1 MMKKENEKSEDFNE
15 IMELKNEL
23 DTDIENLEKDL
34 NYYRKH
40 KAEMKE
46 NGELDEETERTF
58 EMLEEQLNSIKSIV
72 SMGNEIMKTTEII
85 EDYDEEEYFEN
96 PELPAKMIGNVL
108 RNIESVKEL
117 YLKYNLEDSEFFEEF
132 ENTLDI

>member
-15 IMELKNEL
+15 IMELKEEL
-23 DTDIENLEKDL
+23 DTDIKNLEKDL
-34 NYYRKH
+34 NYYREH

-46 NGELDEETERTF
+46 NGELDEETEKTF
-58 EMLEEQLNSIKSIV
+58 EILEEQLSSIKSIV

-85 EDYDEEEYFEN
+85 EDYDEDEYLEN
-96 PELPAKMIGNVL
+96 PELSAKMIGNVL
-108 RNIESVKEL
+108 RNMESVKEI
-117 YLKYNLEDSEFFEEF
+117 YLKYNPEETEFFEEF

>member
-58 EMLEEQLNSIKSIV
+58 EMLEEQLNSIKYIV
-72 SMGNEIMKTTEII
+72 SMGNEIMKNTEII
-85 EDYDEEEYFEN
+85 KDYDEDDYLEN
-96 PELPAKMIGNVL
+96 SDLPVKMIGNVL

-117 YLKYNLEDSEFFEEF
+117 YLKYNPEDSEFFEEF
-132 ENTLDI
+132 ENILDI

>member
-1 MMKKENEKSEDFNE
+1 
-15 IMELKNEL
+15 
-23 DTDIENLEKDL
+23 
-34 NYYRKH
+34 
-40 KAEMKE
+40 
-46 NGELDEETERTF
+46 
-58 EMLEEQLNSIKSIV
+58 MLEEQLNSVKSIV

-85 EDYDEEEYFEN
+85 EDYNEEEYFEN

-117 YLKYNLEDSEFFEEF
+117 YLKYNPEDSEFFEEF

>member
-15 IMELKNEL
+15 IMELKEEL
-23 DTDIENLEKDL
+23 DTDIKNLEKDL
-34 NYYRKH
+34 NYYREH

-46 NGELDEETERTF
+46 NGELDEETEKTF
-58 EMLEEQLNSIKSIV
+58 EMLEEQLSSIKSIV

-85 EDYDEEEYFEN
+85 EEYDEDEYLEN
-96 PELPAKMIGNVL
+96 PELLVKMISEVL
-108 RNIESVKEL
+108 RNNELVKEI
-117 YLKYNLEDSEFFEEF
+117 YLKYNPEETEFFEEF

>member
-58 EMLEEQLNSIKSIV
+58 EMLEEQLNSIKYIV
-72 SMGNEIMKTTEII
+72 SMGNEIMKNTEII
-85 EDYDEEEYFEN
+85 KDYDEDDYLEN
-96 PELPAKMIGNVL
+96 PDLPVKMIGNVL

-117 YLKYNLEDSEFFEEF
+117 YLKYNPEDSEFFEEF
-132 ENTLDI
+132 KNTLDI

>member
-1 MMKKENEKSEDFNE
+1 MIKKENEKSEDFNE

-96 PELPAKMIGNVL
+96 PELTAKMIGNVL

-117 YLKYNLEDSEFFEEF
+117 YLKHNPEDSEFFEEF

>member
-1 MMKKENEKSEDFNE
+1 
-15 IMELKNEL
+15 
-23 DTDIENLEKDL
+23 
-34 NYYRKH
+34 
-40 KAEMKE
+40 
-46 NGELDEETERTF
+46 
-58 EMLEEQLNSIKSIV
+58 MLEEQLNSIKSIV

-85 EDYDEEEYFEN
+85 EDYNEEEYFEN

-117 YLKYNLEDSEFFEEF
+117 YLKYSPEDSEFFEEF

>member
-15 IMELKNEL
+15 IMELKEEL
-23 DTDIENLEKDL
+23 DTDIKNLEKDL
-34 NYYRKH
+34 NYYRNH
-40 KAEMKE
+40 KAKMKE
-46 NGELDEETERTF
+46 NGELDEETEKTF

-85 EDYDEEEYFEN
+85 EDYDEDEYFEN

-117 YLKYNLEDSEFFEEF
+117 YLKYNPEDSEFFEEF

>member
-1 MMKKENEKSEDFNE
+1 
-15 IMELKNEL
+15 
-23 DTDIENLEKDL
+23 
-34 NYYRKH
+34 
-40 KAEMKE
+40 
-46 NGELDEETERTF
+46 
-58 EMLEEQLNSIKSIV
+58 MLEEQLNSIKSIV

-85 EDYDEEEYFEN
+85 EDYDEDEYFEN

-117 YLKYNLEDSEFFEEF
+117 YLKYNPEDSEFFEEF

>member
-1 MMKKENEKSEDFNE
+1 
-15 IMELKNEL
+15 
-23 DTDIENLEKDL
+23 
-34 NYYRKH
+34 
-40 KAEMKE
+40 
-46 NGELDEETERTF
+46 
-58 EMLEEQLNSIKSIV
+58 MLEELLNSIKSIV

-85 EDYDEEEYFEN
+85 EDYDEDEYFEN

-117 YLKYNLEDSEFFEEF
+117 YLKYNPEDSEFFEEF

>member
-1 MMKKENEKSEDFNE
+1 MMKKENKKSEDFNE
-15 IMELKNEL
+15 IMELKEEL

-34 NYYRKH
+34 NYYREH

-46 NGELDEETERTF
+46 NGELDEETEKTF

-85 EDYDEEEYFEN
+85 EDYDEDEYFEN
-96 PELPAKMIGNVL
+96 PVLSAKMIGNVL
-108 RNIESVKEL
+108 RNMESVKEI
-117 YLKYNLEDSEFFEEF
+117 YLKYNPEETEFFEEF
-132 ENTLDI
+132 ENILDI

>member
-1 MMKKENEKSEDFNE
+1 
-15 IMELKNEL
+15 
-23 DTDIENLEKDL
+23 
-34 NYYRKH
+34 
-40 KAEMKE
+40 
-46 NGELDEETERTF
+46 
-58 EMLEEQLNSIKSIV
+58 MLEEQLNSIKSIV

-117 YLKYNLEDSEFFEEF
+117 YLKYNPEDSEFFEEF

>member
-15 IMELKNEL
+15 IMELKEEL

-34 NYYRKH
+34 NYYREH

-46 NGELDEETERTF
+46 NGELDEETEKTF
-58 EMLEEQLNSIKSIV
+58 EMLEEVLNFIKSVV
-72 SMGNEIMKTTEII
+72 SMVDEIMKTTEII
-85 EDYDEEEYFEN
+85 EEYDEDEFLEN
-96 PELPAKMIGNVL
+96 AEFLVKMISEVL
-108 RNIESVKEL
+108 RNDELVKEIC
-117 YLKYNLEDSEFFEEF
+117 LKYNPEETEFFEEF

>member
-1 MMKKENEKSEDFNE
+1 M
-15 IMELKNEL
+15 
-23 DTDIENLEKDL
+23 L
-34 NYYRKH
+34 NYDFGI
-40 KAEMKE
+40 
-46 NGELDEETERTF
+46 NGKKETERTF

-117 YLKYNLEDSEFFEEF
+117 YLKYNPEDSEFFEEF